1 MKQAKWYFFFDFSQ
15 KKVENT
21 KIYQNLQSTGHWPK
35 SLGPVF
41 ISRLRAGRVPGKHS
55 P

>member
-1 MKQAKWYFFFDFSQ
+1 MVEFFLDFSQ

-21 KIYQNLQSTGHWPK
+21 KIYQNLQSNGHWPK

-41 ISRLRAGRVPGKHS
+41 ISRMV
-55 P
+55 